1 MYAIMQIS
9 TRKEKKSKMT
19 RAEFEERKM
28 WDESLMTEEE
38 REAHLQRVLSFC
50 GKIDDDTFIIHPD
63 TVPPVVEVVSPVAEA
78 V

>member
-1 MYAIMQIS
+1 
-9 TRKEKKSKMT
+9 MT

-63 TVPPVVEVVSPVAEA
+63 AVPDVIDFEAEDVAKA

>member
-1 MYAIMQIS
+1 
-9 TRKEKKSKMT
+9 MT

-50 GKIDDDTFIIHPD
+50 GKIDDETFIIHPD
-63 TVPPVVEVVSPVAEA
+63 AVPDVIAFESSEDVAKA

>member
-1 MYAIMQIS
+1 
-9 TRKEKKSKMT
+9 MT
-19 RAEFEERKM
+19 KAEFEERKM

-63 TVPPVVEVVSPVAEA
+63 AVPDVIDFEASEDVAKA